1 MIRAKTELPSDVIRW
16 MQSESAAVWPAI
28 LGSLSFRGSRSSHAN
43 CPACLSGEQH
53 PSHVLYGRH
62 NGRRFAV
69 YVPEDLVG
77 EVRRAVED
85 GRALQDLLEQA
96 GPRHVKALKRARASA
111 AKNQKSGAVARA
123 AARQIS
129 FADVELMRQGVCL
142 EPLLQSIS
150 DFLDRQHAMIER
162 VRRDLVRGLKQPRK
176 GRRGLTAPQ
185 VLRSLILMRVKNWDY
200 RELRERIAD
209 GVTLRQFTDFYC
221 DPVPKHDAFGR
232 GFNRLTPETLKAI
245 NDLVVQAAVDLGL
258 EDGTKLRVDTTVVQ
272 TDIHHPT
279 DNTLLWDVVR
289 VVTRLIGRLGNALE
303 LRRIKGFRD
312 RTRSARRRMYE
323 IQRMTTRQRHEQ
335 QTGRYREL
343 IGIAEEVVEGARVV
357 LEKTS
362 KTRGKD
368 MLAAVAIEEIRKD
381 IEHYCGLGSR
391 LIDQARRRVL
401 NGEQVPTAE
410 KVYSIF
416 EPHTDLLKRGK
427 VRTPIEFGHKVFLA
441 ESAQGLITQY
451 EVLKGNPSDDVHV
464 APSLRHHRQAFGRA
478 PELYGTDRG
487 FFSERNLAS
496 CKQAGVKVVCIPQR
510 GGKKTKE
517 REAYESSA
525 AFKEGQRFRAGIEG
539 RISVLFRGRGMK
551 RCLAAG
557 PDRFELW
564 VGAAVLANNLMRIA
578 AMLT

>member
-1 MIRAKTELPSDVIRW
+1 MIAE
-16 MQSESAAVWPAI
+16 
-28 LGSLSFRGSRSSHAN
+28 
-43 CPACLSGEQH
+43 
-53 PSHVLYGRH
+53 
-62 NGRRFAV
+62 
-69 YVPEDLVG
+69 
-77 EVRRAVED
+77 
-85 GRALQDLLEQA
+85 
-96 GPRHVKALKRARASA
+96 
-111 AKNQKSGAVARA
+111 
-123 AARQIS
+123 RQVS
-129 FADVELMRQGVCL
+129 FADWELMRQGL
-142 EPLLQSIS
+142 RIEPLLQAIS
-150 DFLDRQHAMIER
+150 DFLYDQKDMIEQ
-162 VRRDLVRGLKQPRK
+162 VRCDLTRGLKK
-176 GRRGLTAPQ
+176 AETGRSGLTPQ
-185 VLRSLILMRVKNWDY
+185 QILRSLVLMRIKNWDY

-209 GVTLRQFTDFYC
+209 GCTLRQFTDFYC
-221 DPVPKHDAFGR
+221 LPVPRHDAFHR
-232 GFNRLTPETLKAI
+232 GFTRLTPETLKAI
-245 NDLVVQAAVDLGL
+245 NDLVVHAAVDLEL
-258 EDGTKLRVDTTVVQ
+258 EDGQKLRVDTTVVQ

-289 VVTRLIGRLGNALE
+289 VVTLLIGRLGNALE

-391 LIDQARRRVL
+391 VIDQARRRVL

-451 EVLKGNPSDDVHV
+451 EVLKGNPSDEIHV
-464 APSLRHHRQAFGRA
+464 APSLERHLESFGRP
-478 PELYGTDRG
+478 PELYGSDRG
-487 FFSERNLAS
+487 FFSGQKAETAER
-496 CKQAGVKVVCIPQR
+496 
-510 GGKKTKE
+510 
-517 REAYESSA
+517 
-525 AFKEGQRFRAGIEG
+525 
-539 RISVLFRGRGMK
+539 
-551 RCLAAG
+551 
-557 PDRFELW
+557 
-564 VGAAVLANNLMRIA
+564 
-578 AMLT
+578 